1 MSTTSAIDRGS
12 AAQAESLPA
21 EEDSRILLSR
31 PPALAV
37 PRRRPRGQQP
47 LRKNPNTPFPG
58 RHLSLHPSGTGD
70 AQTAAR
76 CREALRWITTL
87 PEGAIRVHAEAGRV
101 TLEGTV
107 AHANEREVAGDA
119 VRQLEGVTDLDNRI
133 EVR

>member
-1 MSTTSAIDRGS
+1 MSTTFSIDHGS
-12 AAQAESLPA
+12 AVQAESLPA

-31 PPALAV
+31 RPALAV

-58 RHLSLHPSGTGD
+58 RHLAVHPAGTGD

-87 PEGAIRVHAEAGRV
+87 PEGAIQVHAESGRV

-107 AHANEREVAGDA
+107 ALANEREVAGDA
-119 VRQLEGVTDLDNRI
+119 VRQLEGVIDVDNRI